1 MDFAAAAA
9 DVDIICKGK
18 TIIKQFTNIFST
30 GESNVG
36 FTDIIVHRIE
46 LSDEQPF
53 KQWHRRITPSMYLEI
68 VSSGSHIHLDLTI
81 WFLLVRKM
89 IACKDVYSLLW
100 IEEMFE
106 SIFSTLDMKSGYY
119 NTAIAKEHK
128 GQLLQSVLFDSLNI
142 TKCLLDF
149 VIGLQQTKSWSQ
161 TALSDCF
168 KIYLICHIS
177 YHNHIFW
184 QF

>member
-1 MDFAAAAA
+1 MDFADAAA

-89 IACKDVYSLLW
+89 IACKDVYSLLR

-128 GQLLQSVLFDSLNI
+128 EGAAFTVSPLRFFEYNQMPFGFCNRPATNQRLM
-142 TKCLLDF
+142 
-149 VIGLQQTKSWSQ
+149 
-161 TALSDCF
+161 SDCF
-168 KIYLICHIS
+168 EGLFQDLSHLS
-177 YHNHIFW
+177 
-184 QF
+184 